1 MTLAAM
7 LQFHT
12 LVCSL
17 TGGALTGTNLYP
29 MKHTRYKFKRPIHYK
44 DIAVVVFLSFFLA
57 CNQTEVDETAT
68 VAVGDNELG
77 ITIFEPVDRDFAD
90 IKNRGVFRMITQ
102 YSSNTYFLNQ
112 GIEVG
117 FEYELIREFTREN
130 DLALEVVIVGP
141 DENPF
146 DLLNSGEGDVIAA
159 NYTITPERKEHVKF
173 TRPYNFVDQL
183 VVFSAELNT
192 IPNSLEE
199 LAESQI
205 PISVRRNSS
214 YYSRLME
221 LNEQGYD
228 LNIQIIPD
236 ELDTEA
242 TLVEVATGELSAT
255 VADDNMF
262 DAANRYMDGLFAGP
276 TITEKDTI
284 AWAIRKNAAD
294 LETRMNRF
302 LYKHFR
308 ITADREEPR
317 RSAFLNILQK
327 RYFQESQQIAQYY
340 NPDWQY
346 QTIGTISPYDDMIRS
361 IADSAGLDWLLVT
374 AMIAQESE
382 FNPNSKSWAGAVGFM
397 QIIPRFVK
405 TEYEQLYD
413 PVTNIKEGT
422 RIIKEH
428 LRHYSY
434 MDSTNQWAFALAT
447 YNAGMGHVADA
458 RRLAIDGNKNPNNW
472 EHVSEAILKLMQRRY
487 NQNARHG
494 FARGIETVQYVNE
507 IKNRYRTYEAI
518 MALSERHQNR
528 SFSETL
534 ERRPVN

>member
-1 MTLAAM
+1 
-7 LQFHT
+7 
-12 LVCSL
+12 
-17 TGGALTGTNLYP
+17 
-29 MKHTRYKFKRPIHYK
+29 MKHTRYKFKRSVNYREIT
-44 DIAVVVFLSFFLA
+44 IVVFLSLFLA
-57 CNQTEVDETAT
+57 CGQTQVEETVTEEVVEND
-68 VAVGDNELG
+68 LG
-77 ITIFEPVDRDFAD
+77 ISVFDPVERDFSD

-159 NYTITPERKEHVKF
+159 NYTITPEREEYVNF

-183 VVFSAELNT
+183 IVFSAELETVPNT
-192 IPNSLEE
+192 LEE
-199 LAESQI
+199 LAVSQI

-214 YYSRLME
+214 YYSKLME
-221 LNEQGYD
+221 LVDQGYD

-242 TLVEVATGELSAT
+242 TLVEVATGDLMAT

-276 TITEKDTI
+276 KITEKDTI
-284 AWAIRKNAAD
+284 AWAIRKNSSE

-308 ITADREEPR
+308 ITEDRDEPR

-340 NPDWQY
+340 NPEWQY
-346 QTIGTISPYDDMIRS
+346 QSIGTISPYDEMIRMV
-361 IADSAGLDWLLVT
+361 ADSAGLDWLLVT

-382 FNPNSKSWAGAVGFM
+382 FNPNSKSWAGAVGLM
-397 QIIPRFVK
+397 QIIPRFVT

-428 LRHYSY
+428 LRHYAY

-458 RRLAIDGNKNPNNW
+458 RRLAIDGNKDPNDW
-472 EHVSEAILKLMQRRY
+472 EDVSEALLKLMQRRY

-528 SFSETL
+528 SLSETMESRL
-534 ERRPVN
+534 N

>member
-1 MTLAAM
+1 
-7 LQFHT
+7 
-12 LVCSL
+12 
-17 TGGALTGTNLYP
+17 
-29 MKHTRYKFKRPIHYK
+29 MKHTRYKRKRSVNYRN
-44 DIAVVVFLSFFLA
+44 IAIVVFLSFFLA
-57 CNQTEVDETAT
+57 CSKSNVGDSAPEVVDEN
-68 VAVGDNELG
+68 GLG
-77 ITIFEPVDRDFAD
+77 ISVFEPVDRDFSD

-146 DLLNSGEGDVIAA
+146 DLLNSGAGDVIAA
-159 NYTITPERKEHVKF
+159 NYTITPEREEHVKF

-183 VVFSAELNT
+183 IVFSAELNT
-192 IPNSLEE
+192 IPSTLEE
-199 LAESQI
+199 LAESGI

-221 LNEQGYD
+221 LVEQGYD

-242 TLVEVATGELSAT
+242 TLVEVATGDISAT

-276 TITEKDTI
+276 AITEKDTI
-284 AWAIRKNAAD
+284 AWAIRKNATE

-308 ITADREEPR
+308 VTADREEPR

-340 NPDWQY
+340 NPEWQY
-346 QTIGTISPYDDMIRS
+346 QTIGTISPYDDIIRT

-382 FNPNSKSWAGAVGFM
+382 FNPNSKSWAGAVGLM
-397 QIIPRFVK
+397 QIIPRFVT

-428 LRHYSY
+428 LRHYAY

-447 YNAGMGHVADA
+447 YNSGMGHIADA
-458 RRLAIDGNKNPNNW
+458 RRLAIDSNKDPNDW
-472 EHVSEAILKLMQRRY
+472 EDVSEALLKLMQRRY
-487 NQNARHG
+487 NQDARHG

-528 SFSETL
+528 GLSENL
-534 ERRPVN
+534 DSRFIN